1 MWACYNGE
9 LDKVKRVS
17 TPLLH
22 SESYRIENC
31 PRLVHNCPFNPMGR
45 TPLWVD
51 GSHRK
56 ARVLILSPE
65 SLPVQLLA
73 DKTKTDVNA
82 SNLNK
87 MTALHVAVQ
96 RDHEDVIRELLRHGA
111 GTHQTHPHIH
121 TYPSIH
127 RQVAHG
133 KRGAHSRS

>member
-17 TPLLH
+17 TPLLYVPSH
-22 SESYRIENC
+22 IESRILHALRTSFSSILCDARLCEYPYRE
-31 PRLVHNCPFNPMGR
+31 
-45 TPLWVD
+45 
-51 GSHRK
+51 
-56 ARVLILSPE
+56 ARVLILNSV

-73 DKTKTDVNA
+73 DKNKNDVNA

-111 GTHQTHPHIH
+111 GTYHPHPH
-121 TYPSIH
+121 PHPHIH

-133 KRGAHSRS
+133 KRGAHPSS